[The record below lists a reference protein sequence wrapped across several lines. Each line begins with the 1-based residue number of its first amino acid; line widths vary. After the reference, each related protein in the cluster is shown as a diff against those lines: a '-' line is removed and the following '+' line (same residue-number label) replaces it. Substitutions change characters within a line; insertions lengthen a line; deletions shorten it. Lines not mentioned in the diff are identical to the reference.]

1 MKGTARTAK
10 AHETDLIESELAEL
24 GEECARV
31 LILLQRLARARAA
44 GRSTG
49 AILGE
54 LGAAVIHLRAH
65 TKGLDKLIDRL
76 PSD

>member
-1 MKGTARTAK
+1 MKVSARTAR

-31 LILLQRLARARAA
+31 LILLRRLARARAA
-44 GRSTG
+44 ARGTG

-54 LGAAVIHLRAH
+54 LGAVVIHLHAH